1 MGYKTDFYRSILR
14 ILINSSSF
22 AGSGN
27 YWDKRYQKGRDSGE
41 GSYGE
46 LALFKAKVINDLVIT
61 NGLKS
66 VIEFGS
72 GDGNQLKLANYP
84 EYTGVDVSRVAVD
97 RANQNFATD
106 GSKNFLTTEEYSG
119 ERADL
124 ALSLDVIYHLVED
137 QVFSDYMDRL
147 FRAAKRF
154 VVVYSS
160 NCTGLM
166 TDSPHVRHREF
177 TMWVKQKFPSASA
190 PEVVKNPFPIGLRT
204 NETSFAHFFIYNLGG
219 SNMA

>member
-1 MGYKTDFYRSILR
+1 MGYKIDFYRTIFR
-14 ILINSSSF
+14 ILVNSAKFSD
-22 AGSGN
+22 SGN
-27 YWDKRYQKGRDSGE
+27 YWNERYSKGRDSGE

-46 LALFKAKVINDLVIT
+46 LALFKAKVINDLVIR

-84 EYTGVDVSRVAVD
+84 QYTGVDVSRVAVD
-97 RANQNFATD
+97 RAKLNFSAERT
-106 GSKNFLTTEEYSG
+106 KKFLTTEEYAG
-119 ERADL
+119 ERAEL

-137 QVFSDYMDRL
+137 SVFEVYMDRL
-147 FRAAKRF
+147 FSAAKRF

-177 TMWVKQKFPSASA
+177 TKWVAQRFPSVPA
-190 PEVVKNPFPIGLRT
+190 PEVLVNPFPIGLRSH
-204 NETSFAHFFIYNLGG
+204 ETSFAHFFIYNVD
-219 SNMA
+219 SI